1 MGPQRP
7 SVLTNQAPANGM
19 SNAGNVGNNGNGVTQ
34 SSTGFQ
40 FQTQFTDH
48 MSQLGKLTPFLS
60 FLRV

>member
-1 MGPQRP
+1 
-7 SVLTNQAPANGM
+7 VLTNQAPGNGM
-19 SNAGNVGNNGNGVTQ
+19 SNAGNVVNNGNGVTQ

-40 FQTQFTDH
+40 FQSQFTDH